1 MPTVTIDVSL
11 DKAGNP
17 QVVLTDRNKKAA
29 NGDTIKWMKKD
40 NNDSFLIISLA
51 PTGANEVFSTATLSA
66 NGRWLTSVFDSGN
79 SPANTPFPYTL
90 KVRST
95 GLDPKTYDTTESGP
109 PLTTGKPVIR
119 N

>member
-1 MPTVTIDVSL
+1 MPIVTIDVSL

-17 QVVLTDRNKKAA
+17 KVKLSNRNKTAA
-29 NGDTIKWMKKD
+29 SGDTIKWMKKD

-51 PTGANEVFSTATLSA
+51 PTGANEAFLTANLSA
-66 NGRWLTSVFDSGN
+66 NGRSLTSDFNPGN
-79 SPANTPFPYTL
+79 SPANTSFSYTL
-90 KVRST
+90 TVIST
-95 GLDPKTYDTTESGP
+95 GPGPKTYDTTESGL